1 MPMSPK
7 TFRKQ
12 ERVREV
18 EQARGTSTQR
28 GYDSHW
34 ARISRMYRAEHP
46 VCEICNDAVVV
57 DVDHRQ
63 PFNGRNDPLRTDWD
77 NLQSVCR
84 ACHRVKTGRQNGRV
98 GGKNVGDD

>member
-7 TFRKQ
+7 TFRKS

-34 ARISRMYRAEHP
+34 ARISRMYRAESP
-46 VCEICNDAVVV
+46 VCEICNDAMAV
-57 DVDHRQ
+57 DVDHVE
-63 PFNGRNDPLRTDWD
+63 PFKGKDDPLRTDWR

-84 ACHRVKTGRQNGRV
+84 ACHRAKTGRQAR
-98 GGKNVGDD
+98 